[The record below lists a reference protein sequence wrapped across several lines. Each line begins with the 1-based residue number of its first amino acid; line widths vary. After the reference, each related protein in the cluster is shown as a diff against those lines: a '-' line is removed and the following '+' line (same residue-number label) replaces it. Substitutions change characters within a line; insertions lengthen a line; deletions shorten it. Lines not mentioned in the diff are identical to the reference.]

1 MEVGAED
8 LGAIRV
14 PAEKQMVGGERCPP
28 DLEAPRKN
36 APQLAGASGCPSAK
50 QSRLDPELDK
60 LCNRK
65 AAGLRE
71 EELPQGDAGNR
82 RLAKQTGLLSPGF
95 RPPPQ
100 SPSHY
105 CRRRWADG

>member
-28 DLEAPRKN
+28 DLEALGKMLPNSRGR
-36 APQLAGASGCPSAK
+36 LGAHPLSSLGWTRS
-50 QSRLDPELDK
+50 STK

-65 AAGLRE
+65 AAG
-71 EELPQGDAGNR
+71 
-82 RLAKQTGLLSPGF
+82 
-95 RPPPQ
+95 
-100 SPSHY
+100 
-105 CRRRWADG
+105 